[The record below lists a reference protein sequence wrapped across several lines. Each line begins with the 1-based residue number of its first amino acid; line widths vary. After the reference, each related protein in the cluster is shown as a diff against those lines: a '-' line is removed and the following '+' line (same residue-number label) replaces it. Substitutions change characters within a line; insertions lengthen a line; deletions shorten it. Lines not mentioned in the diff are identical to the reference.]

1 MAASRRTTCRAPS
14 WELVS
19 ARVPDGQSAACWL
32 VISENGR
39 YAFVANAAS
48 GTLSSYFINHRGAL
62 TLRDGAAGV
71 IPGGKPLDIAL
82 SVGSRYLYVID
93 PNHQAIQV
101 FTVGGDGSL
110 SPAGQAASG
119 LPPQAVGLAAR

>member
-1 MAASRRTTCRAPS
+1 M
-14 WELVS
+14 
-19 ARVPDGQSAACWL
+19 
-32 VISENGR
+32 
-39 YAFVANAAS
+39 ANAAS
-48 GTLSSYFINHRGAL
+48 GTLSSYFIDRRGAL

-82 SVGSRYLYVID
+82 SVGSRFLYVID